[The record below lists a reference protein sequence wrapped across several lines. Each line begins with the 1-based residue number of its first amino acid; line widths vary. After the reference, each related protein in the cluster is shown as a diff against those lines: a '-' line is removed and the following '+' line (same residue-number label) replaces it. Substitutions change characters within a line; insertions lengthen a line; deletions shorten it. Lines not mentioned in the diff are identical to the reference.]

1 VIAYFALLGM
11 AEGVWVVHIPVAQ
24 ARLHLSDGPL
34 GAALLAGP
42 AAVVMMMPV
51 AGRLADRFG
60 SARIARTACIV
71 VAFLPAVLDSAGT
84 LSMLLVGL
92 LAFGAV
98 GGLLAVSMNA
108 QAVLVERIYG
118 RPLMASFHASYSL
131 AGLCGALL
139 GGVLA
144 WGRAGPVTTCLVV
157 ALPAAAVAAVAGR
170 RLMAEPAV
178 ICGGLLEPAPERR
191 RLRPGRL
198 RPGRSG
204 RGELRRGR
212 LRRGELRRG
221 TLRRG
226 ELRRGTLRRGTLRR
240 GTLRRGTLRRGT
252 LRRGKFRRGGLGS
265 GAAPGAGSG
274 RGSPRFVALGLL
286 ALCCLLSEGTAG
298 NWSAVYLRNNLRIP
312 SGFAVSGF
320 AAFSIAMTVGRLL
333 GDRLATRF
341 GPVRLVRGCG
351 LLAATSLAAGLASND
366 PVAAVAGFAL
376 FGAGLS
382 CTIPQL
388 FSAAGNEDP
397 DQPATGLGRV
407 AGLGYIGL
415 VGGPV
420 LIGAC
425 AALTGLPVAL
435 GIPVVLGLCVAASA
449 RVLDPLRLPGQIPS
463 GQAADVVLTLST
475 GTLSTG
481 ALTTAALIAEALGT
495 GALGTGALGTGA
507 LGTGA
512 LGTGALS
519 VEAPGTERRL
529 PDHSPADVDSPGRTA
544 QQGHGRVVAADRA
557 YPSATPGA
565 RTAEQQSR
573 VLGLHPPPAHIGRVI
588 SPRP

>member
-1 VIAYFALLGM
+1 VIAYFAILGM

-24 ARLHLSDGPL
+24 ARLQLSDGPL

-60 SARIARTACIV
+60 SARIARTTCIV
-71 VAFLPAVLDSAGT
+71 VAFLPVVLDSAGT
-84 LSMLLVGL
+84 LSMLLAGL

-131 AGLCGALL
+131 GGLSGALL

-144 WGRAGPVTTCLVV
+144 WGRAGPVTTCVV
-157 ALPAAAVAAVAGR
+157 AALPAAAVAAVAGR

-178 ICGGLLEPAPERR
+178 IRGGLLEPAPERR
-191 RLRPGRL
+191 RPERRKLRPGRL
-198 RPGRSG
+198 KPGRLG
-204 RGELRRGR
+204 RGR
-212 LRRGELRRG
+212 LRPSTLRRG

-226 ELRRGTLRRGTLRR
+226 TLRPSSLRRGTLRRGTLRR
-240 GTLRRGTLRRGT
+240 G
-252 LRRGKFRRGGLGS
+252 GLGP
-265 GAAPGAGSG
+265 GAGAGAGAGSG

-286 ALCCLLSEGTAG
+286 ALCCLVSEGTAG
-298 NWSAVYLRNNLRIP
+298 NWSAVYLHNNLRIP
-312 SGFAVSGF
+312 SGLAVSGF
-320 AAFSIAMTVGRLL
+320 AAFSVAMTVGRLL

-449 RVLDPLRLPGQIPS
+449 RVLDPLRLPAQIL
-463 GQAADVVLTLST
+463 DL
-475 GTLSTG
+475 
-481 ALTTAALIAEALGT
+481 
-495 GALGTGALGTGA
+495 
-507 LGTGA
+507 
-512 LGTGALS
+512 
-519 VEAPGTERRL
+519 PG
-529 PDHSPADVDSPGRTA
+529 GTA

-557 YPSATPGA
+557 DPSATAGA
-565 RTAEQQSR
+565 RAAQQEPR
-573 VLGLHPPPAHIGRVI
+573 VLGLHPPPAHVGRVV

>member
-1 VIAYFALLGM
+1 
-11 AEGVWVVHIPVAQ
+11 
-24 ARLHLSDGPL
+24 
-34 GAALLAGP
+34 
-42 AAVVMMMPV
+42 
-51 AGRLADRFG
+51 
-60 SARIARTACIV
+60 
-71 VAFLPAVLDSAGT
+71 
-84 LSMLLVGL
+84 
-92 LAFGAV
+92 
-98 GGLLAVSMNA
+98 MNA
-108 QAVLVERIYG
+108 QAVLVERIYS

-131 AGLCGALL
+131 GGLSGALL

-170 RLMAEPAV
+170 RLMAEPAGNR
-178 ICGGLLEPAPERR
+178 GGLLEPVPERR
-191 RLRPGRL
+191 RLERRKLKPGRL
-198 RPGRSG
+198 RPGRLG
-204 RGELRRGR
+204 RGR
-212 LRRGELRRG
+212 LRPS
-221 TLRRG
+221 TL
-226 ELRRGTLRRGTLRR
+226 
-240 GTLRRGTLRRGT
+240 
-252 LRRGKFRRGGLGS
+252 RRGGLGPD
-265 GAAPGAGSG
+265 AAPGAGSG

-286 ALCCLLSEGTAG
+286 ALCCLVSEGTAG
-298 NWSAVYLRNNLRIP
+298 NWSAVYLHNNLRIQ

-320 AAFSIAMTVGRLL
+320 AAFSVAMTVGRLL

-449 RVLDPLRLPGQIPS
+449 SVLDPLRLSGQIPP
-463 GQAADVVLTLST
+463 GQATDVALALSTDVLTA
-475 GTLSTG
+475 G
-481 ALTTAALIAEALGT
+481 
-495 GALGTGALGTGA
+495 
-507 LGTGA
+507 
-512 LGTGALS
+512 
-519 VEAPGTERRL
+519 PL
-529 PDHSPADVDSPGRTA
+529 PRGP
-544 QQGHGRVVAADRA
+544 
-557 YPSATPGA
+557 
-565 RTAEQQSR
+565 
-573 VLGLHPPPAHIGRVI
+573 
-588 SPRP
+588 